1 MSSTI
6 DFYHHNALTL
16 SHQYNSV
23 SFESVHHSWKP
34 YWPLAGDKVLD
45 VGAGSGRD
53 ARWMQQQGCEVIA
66 IEPSNALRELGAEY
80 TGVEVTWINDALPAL
95 SRTENLGMRFDLILV
110 SAVWM
115 HLPSSYRERAFRKLS
130 NLLAPNGRLIITLR
144 HGEFDDQRQGYSVS
158 VEELE
163 QLAKNSALQVRHID
177 ESKDKLNRSE
187 VWWQTVVM
195 TLPDDGSGDLNKV
208 RHIIVN
214 DNKSA
219 TYKLALLR
227 TLLRIADAHSGAVID
242 RSEGKIL
249 LPVGLVALYWV
260 RQFKRLIDID
270 IAGSG
275 IQQNSNTT
283 KGLGFV
289 KEDGWNQLKH
299 LSADDLA
306 IGAMFLGE
314 EAKALQ
320 KLFSHTI
327 STIKA
332 GPVTFIYQGAKDNKL
347 FEILPPAQ
355 RRKSLSS
362 LVIDSDFLASFG
374 YFTLDESLW
383 ECFRI
388 YHSWIEPLVV
398 NQWVMEMQ
406 RFETN
411 RERNISLQTYHDCLV
426 WIDHNHDTRDVRKR
440 VEQLRKEQTE
450 IVSVWSGTILKQDYH
465 VDHCLPFTYWPNN
478 DKWNLL
484 PTTTNENLKK
494 SDKVPTAEKL
504 HKSKQRILDWWQLAW
519 DHSDLSKQRF
529 FSEAALSL
537 PNIPPQ
543 CRDFEE
549 VFDAMGLQVR
559 GVKSRLLINEWS

>member
-144 HGEFDDQRQGYSVS
+144 HGEFDDQRQGYPVS

-177 ESKDKLNRSE
+177 ESKDQLNRSE
-187 VWWQTVVM
+187 VWWQAVVM

-242 RSEGKIL
+242 RSDGKIL

-270 IAGSG
+270 IEGSG

-440 VEQLRKEQTE
+440 VEQLRKEHTE
-450 IVSVWSGTILKQDYH
+450 VVSVWSGTVLKQDYH

>member
-95 SRTENLGMRFDLILV
+95 NRTENLGMRFDLILV

-144 HGEFDDQRQGYSVS
+144 HGEFDDQRQGYPVS

-177 ESKDKLNRSE
+177 ESKDQLNRSE

-242 RSEGKIL
+242 RSDGKIL

-270 IAGSG
+270 IEGSG

-450 IVSVWSGTILKQDYH
+450 IVSVWSGTVLKQDYH

-519 DHSDLSKQRF
+519 DHSELSKQRF

>member
-95 SRTENLGMRFDLILV
+95 NRTENLGMRFNLILV

-144 HGEFDDQRQGYSVS
+144 HGEFDDQRQGYPVS

-177 ESKDKLNRSE
+177 GSKDQLNRSE

-242 RSEGKIL
+242 RSDGKIL

-270 IAGSG
+270 IEGSG

-320 KLFSHTI
+320 KLFSYTI

-440 VEQLRKEQTE
+440 VEQLRKEQAE
-450 IVSVWSGTILKQDYH
+450 IVSVWSGTVLKQDYH

>member
-95 SRTENLGMRFDLILV
+95 NRTENLGMRFDLILV

-144 HGEFDDQRQGYSVS
+144 HGEFDDQRQGYPVS

-177 ESKDKLNRSE
+177 ESKDQLNRSE

-227 TLLRIADAHSGAVID
+227 TLLRIADAHSGAVIN
-242 RSEGKIL
+242 RSDGKIL

-270 IAGSG
+270 IEGSG

-440 VEQLRKEQTE
+440 VEQLRKEHTE
-450 IVSVWSGTILKQDYH
+450 IVSVWSGTVLKQDYH

>member
-95 SRTENLGMRFDLILV
+95 NRTENLGMRFDLILV

-144 HGEFDDQRQGYSVS
+144 HGEFDDQRQGYPVS

-177 ESKDKLNRSE
+177 GSKDQLNRSE

-242 RSEGKIL
+242 RSDGKIL

-270 IAGSG
+270 IEGSG

-320 KLFSHTI
+320 KLFSYTI

-440 VEQLRKEQTE
+440 VEQLRKEQAE
-450 IVSVWSGTILKQDYH
+450 IVSVWSGTVLKQDYH

>member
-66 IEPSNALRELGAEY
+66 IEPSNALRELGSEY

-130 NLLAPNGRLIITLR
+130 NLLAPNGRLIISLR
-144 HGEFDDQRQGYSVS
+144 HGEFDDQRQGYPVS

-177 ESKDKLNRSE
+177 ESKDQLNRSE
-187 VWWQTVVM
+187 VWWQTVVV
-195 TLPDDGSGDLNKV
+195 TLPDDGTGDLNKV

-242 RSEGKIL
+242 RSDGKIL

-270 IAGSG
+270 IEGFG

>member
-144 HGEFDDQRQGYSVS
+144 HGEFDDQRQGYPVS

-177 ESKDKLNRSE
+177 ESKDQLNRSE

-242 RSEGKIL
+242 RSDGKIL

-270 IAGSG
+270 IEGSG

-332 GPVTFIYQGAKDNKL
+332 GPVTFIYQEAKDNKL

-440 VEQLRKEQTE
+440 VEQLRKEHTE
-450 IVSVWSGTILKQDYH
+450 IVSVWSGTVLKQDYH

-559 GVKSRLLINEWS
+559 GVKSRLLISEWS

>member
-53 ARWMQQQGCEVIA
+53 ARWMQKQGCEVIA
-66 IEPSNALRELGAEY
+66 IEPSEGLRELGAEY
-80 TGVEVTWINDALPAL
+80 TGVEVTWITDALPAL

-130 NLLAPNGRLIITLR
+130 NLLAPNGRLIISLR
-144 HGEFDDQRQGYSVS
+144 HGEFDDQRQGYPVS

-177 ESKDKLNRSE
+177 ESKDQLNRSE

-242 RSEGKIL
+242 RSDGKIL

-260 RQFKRLIDID
+260 RQFKRLVDID
-270 IAGSG
+270 IEGSG

-374 YFTLDESLW
+374 YFILDESLW

-440 VEQLRKEQTE
+440 VEQLRKEHTE
-450 IVSVWSGTILKQDYH
+450 IVSVWSGTVLKQDYH

-519 DHSDLSKQRF
+519 DHSELSKQRF

>member
-130 NLLAPNGRLIITLR
+130 NLLAPNGRLIISLR
-144 HGEFDDQRQGYSVS
+144 HGEFDDQRQGYPVS

-177 ESKDKLNRSE
+177 ESKDQLNRSE

-242 RSEGKIL
+242 RSDGKIL

-270 IAGSG
+270 IEGSG

-440 VEQLRKEQTE
+440 VEQLRKEHTE
-450 IVSVWSGTILKQDYH
+450 IVSVWSGTVLKQDYH

-519 DHSDLSKQRF
+519 DHSELSKQRF

>member
-130 NLLAPNGRLIITLR
+130 NLLAPNGRLIISLR
-144 HGEFDDQRQGYSVS
+144 HGEFDDQRQGYPVS

-177 ESKDKLNRSE
+177 ESKDQLNRSE

-242 RSEGKIL
+242 RSDGKIL

-270 IAGSG
+270 IEGSG

-332 GPVTFIYQGAKDNKL
+332 GPVTFIYQGVKDNKL

-440 VEQLRKEQTE
+440 VEQLRKEQAE
-450 IVSVWSGTILKQDYH
+450 IVSVWSGTVLKQDYH

>member
-6 DFYHHNALTL
+6 DYYHHNALTL

-23 SFESVHHSWKP
+23 SFESVHHSWKL
-34 YWPLAGDKVLD
+34 YWPLVGDKVLD

-130 NLLAPNGRLIITLR
+130 NLLAPNGRLIISLR
-144 HGEFDDQRQGYSVS
+144 HGEFDDQRQGYPVS

-177 ESKDKLNRSE
+177 ESKDQLNRSE

-242 RSEGKIL
+242 RSDGKIL

-270 IAGSG
+270 IEGSG

-440 VEQLRKEQTE
+440 VEQLRKEHTE
-450 IVSVWSGTILKQDYH
+450 IVSVWSGTVLKQDYH

>member
-66 IEPSNALRELGAEY
+66 VEPSNALRELGAEY
-80 TGVEVTWINDALPAL
+80 TGVEVTWINDTLPAL

-130 NLLAPNGRLIITLR
+130 NLLAPNGRLIISLR

-158 VEELE
+158 VQELE

-195 TLPDDGSGDLNKV
+195 ILPDDGSGDLNKV

-242 RSEGKIL
+242 RSDGKIL

-450 IVSVWSGTILKQDYH
+450 IISVWSGTVLKQDYH

-519 DHSDLSKQRF
+519 DHSELSKQRF

>member
-66 IEPSNALRELGAEY
+66 IEPSNALRELGAKY

-95 SRTENLGMRFDLILV
+95 NRTENLGMRFDLILV

-144 HGEFDDQRQGYSVS
+144 HGEFDDQRQGYPVS

-177 ESKDKLNRSE
+177 ESKDQLNRSE

-242 RSEGKIL
+242 RSDGKIL

-270 IAGSG
+270 IEGSG

-440 VEQLRKEQTE
+440 VEQLRKEHTE
-450 IVSVWSGTILKQDYH
+450 IVSVWSGTVLKQDYH

-519 DHSDLSKQRF
+519 DHSELSKQRF

-537 PNIPPQ
+537 PNIPAQ

>member
-130 NLLAPNGRLIITLR
+130 NLLAPNGRLIISLR
-144 HGEFDDQRQGYSVS
+144 HGEFDDQRQGYPVS

-177 ESKDKLNRSE
+177 ESKDQLNRSE

-242 RSEGKIL
+242 RSDGKIL

-270 IAGSG
+270 IEGSG

-327 STIKA
+327 STIKV

-450 IVSVWSGTILKQDYH
+450 IVSVWSGTVLKQDYH

-519 DHSDLSKQRF
+519 DHSELSKQRF

>member
-1 MSSTI
+1 MASTI
-6 DFYHHNALTL
+6 DFYYHNATTL
-16 SHQYNSV
+16 STQYNSV
-23 SFESVHHSWKP
+23 SFESVHSSWQP
-34 YWPLAGDKVLD
+34 YWPLSGDKVLD

-53 ARWMQQQGCEVIA
+53 AHWMQQQGCEVIA
-66 IEPSNALRELGAEY
+66 IEPSDGLRELGAKH
-80 TGVEVTWINDALPAL
+80 TGVEVTWINDSLPAL

-115 HLPSSYRERAFRKLS
+115 HLPISYRERAFRKLS
-130 NLLAPNGRLIITLR
+130 NLLAPNGRLIISLR
-144 HGEFDDQRQGYSVS
+144 HGEFDDQRQGYPVS
-158 VEELE
+158 VQELE

-177 ESKDKLNRSE
+177 DSKDQLNRSE

-219 TYKLALLR
+219 TYKLALVR

-242 RSEGKIL
+242 RSDGKIL

-270 IAGSG
+270 IEGSG

-289 KEDGWNQLKH
+289 KQDGWHQLKH

-332 GPVTFIYQGAKDNKL
+332 GPVTFIYQGSKDNRL
-347 FEILPPAQ
+347 FEILPPPQ

-362 LVIDSDFLASFG
+362 LVIDSEFLASFG

-440 VEQLRKEQTE
+440 VEQLRKENTE
-450 IVSVWSGTILKQDYH
+450 IVSVWSGAVLKQDYH

-484 PTTTNENLKK
+484 PTTTKENLNK

-504 HKSKQRILDWWQLAW
+504 HTSKQRILEWWQLAW
-519 DHSDLSKQRF
+519 DHSELSKQQF

>member
-6 DFYHHNALTL
+6 DFYHLNALTL

-23 SFESVHHSWKP
+23 SFESVHHSWKS
-34 YWPLAGDKVLD
+34 YWPLAGDKILD

-66 IEPSNALRELGAEY
+66 IEPSDGLRELGAEY
-80 TGVEVTWINDALPAL
+80 TGAEVTWINDALPAL

-130 NLLAPNGRLIITLR
+130 NLLVPNGRLIISLR
-144 HGEFDDQRQGYSVS
+144 HGEFDDQRQGYPVS
-158 VEELE
+158 VQELV

-177 ESKDKLNRSE
+177 ESKDQLNRSE

-242 RSEGKIL
+242 RSDGKIL

-270 IAGSG
+270 IEGSG

-347 FEILPPAQ
+347 FDILPPAQ

-440 VEQLRKEQTE
+440 VEQLRKEQAE
-450 IVSVWSGTILKQDYH
+450 IVSVWSGTVLKQDYH

>member
-66 IEPSNALRELGAEY
+66 IEPSDGLRELGAEY
-80 TGVEVTWINDALPAL
+80 TGAEVTWINDALPAL

-130 NLLAPNGRLIITLR
+130 NLLAPNGRLIISLR
-144 HGEFDDQRQGYSVS
+144 HGEFDDQRQGYPVS

-177 ESKDKLNRSE
+177 ESIDKLNRSE

-242 RSEGKIL
+242 RSDGKIL

-270 IAGSG
+270 IEGSG

-440 VEQLRKEQTE
+440 VEQLRKEHTE
-450 IVSVWSGTILKQDYH
+450 IVSVWSGTVLKQDYH

-484 PTTTNENLKK
+484 PSTTQENRNK

-504 HKSKQRILDWWQLAW
+504 NKSKQRILDWWQLAW

>member
-23 SFESVHHSWKP
+23 SFESVHHSWKS

-95 SRTENLGMRFDLILV
+95 NRTENLGMRFDLILV

-144 HGEFDDQRQGYSVS
+144 HGEFDDQRQGYPVS

-177 ESKDKLNRSE
+177 ESKDQLNRSE

-242 RSEGKIL
+242 RSDGKIL

-270 IAGSG
+270 IEGSG

-374 YFTLDESLW
+374 YFILDESLW

-388 YHSWIEPLVV
+388 FHSWIEPLVV

-440 VEQLRKEQTE
+440 VEQLRKEHTE
-450 IVSVWSGTILKQDYH
+450 IVSVWSGTVLKQDYH

-519 DHSDLSKQRF
+519 DHSELSKQRF

-537 PNIPPQ
+537 PNIPAQ

>member
-130 NLLAPNGRLIITLR
+130 NLLAPNGRLIISLR
-144 HGEFDDQRQGYSVS
+144 HGEFDDQRQGYPVS

-177 ESKDKLNRSE
+177 ESKDQLNRSE
-187 VWWQTVVM
+187 VWWQTVVV
-195 TLPDDGSGDLNKV
+195 TLPDDGTGDLNKV

-242 RSEGKIL
+242 RNDGKIL

-270 IAGSG
+270 IEGSG

>member
-130 NLLAPNGRLIITLR
+130 NLLAPNGRLIISLR
-144 HGEFDDQRQGYSVS
+144 HGEFDDQRQGYPVS

-187 VWWQTVVM
+187 VRWQTVVM

-242 RSEGKIL
+242 RSDGKIL

-270 IAGSG
+270 IEGSG

-450 IVSVWSGTILKQDYH
+450 IVSVWSGTVLKQDYH

-519 DHSDLSKQRF
+519 DHSELSKQRF

>member
-130 NLLAPNGRLIITLR
+130 NLLAPNGRLIISLR
-144 HGEFDDQRQGYSVS
+144 HGEFDDQRQGYPVS

-163 QLAKNSALQVRHID
+163 QRAKNSALQVRHID
-177 ESKDKLNRSE
+177 ESKDQLNRSE

-242 RSEGKIL
+242 RSDGKIL

-270 IAGSG
+270 IEGSG

-283 KGLGFV
+283 KG
-289 KEDGWNQLKH
+289 
-299 LSADDLA
+299 
-306 IGAMFLGE
+306 
-314 EAKALQ
+314 
-320 KLFSHTI
+320 
-327 STIKA
+327 
-332 GPVTFIYQGAKDNKL
+332 
-347 FEILPPAQ
+347 
-355 RRKSLSS
+355 
-362 LVIDSDFLASFG
+362 
-374 YFTLDESLW
+374 
-383 ECFRI
+383 
-388 YHSWIEPLVV
+388 
-398 NQWVMEMQ
+398 
-406 RFETN
+406 
-411 RERNISLQTYHDCLV
+411 
-426 WIDHNHDTRDVRKR
+426 
-440 VEQLRKEQTE
+440 
-450 IVSVWSGTILKQDYH
+450 SV
-465 VDHCLPFTYWPNN
+465 
-478 DKWNLL
+478 
-484 PTTTNENLKK
+484 
-494 SDKVPTAEKL
+494 
-504 HKSKQRILDWWQLAW
+504 
-519 DHSDLSKQRF
+519 LSKKMVGI
-529 FSEAALSL
+529 SSS
-537 PNIPPQ
+537 I
-543 CRDFEE
+543 
-549 VFDAMGLQVR
+549 
-559 GVKSRLLINEWS
+559 

>member
-66 IEPSNALRELGAEY
+66 IEPSNALRELGSAY

-144 HGEFDDQRQGYSVS
+144 HGEFDDQRQGYPVS
-158 VEELE
+158 VQELE

-177 ESKDKLNRSE
+177 ESKDQLNRSE
-187 VWWQTVVM
+187 AWWQTVVM

-242 RSEGKIL
+242 RSDGKIL

-270 IAGSG
+270 IEGSG

-347 FEILPPAQ
+347 FEILLPAQ

-440 VEQLRKEQTE
+440 VEQLRKEHTE
-450 IVSVWSGTILKQDYH
+450 IVSVWSGTVLKQDYH

>member
-23 SFESVHHSWKP
+23 SFESVHHNWKP

-144 HGEFDDQRQGYSVS
+144 HGEFDDQRQGYPVS

-177 ESKDKLNRSE
+177 ESKDQLNRSE

-242 RSEGKIL
+242 RSDGKIL

-270 IAGSG
+270 IEGSG

-440 VEQLRKEQTE
+440 VEQLRKEQAE
-450 IVSVWSGTILKQDYH
+450 IVSVWSGTVLKQDYH

-478 DKWNLL
+478 DKWNLM

-543 CRDFEE
+543 CRDFDE

>member
-144 HGEFDDQRQGYSVS
+144 HGEFDDQRQGYPVS

-177 ESKDKLNRSE
+177 ESKDQLNRSE

-242 RSEGKIL
+242 RSDGKIL

-270 IAGSG
+270 IEGSG

-440 VEQLRKEQTE
+440 VEQLRKEHTE
-450 IVSVWSGTILKQDYH
+450 IVSVWSGTVLKQDYH

>member
-23 SFESVHHSWKP
+23 SFESVHHSWKS

-130 NLLAPNGRLIITLR
+130 NLLAPNGRLIISLR
-144 HGEFDDQRQGYSVS
+144 HGEFDDQRQGYPVS

-163 QLAKNSALQVRHID
+163 QLAKNRALQVRHID
-177 ESKDKLNRSE
+177 ESKDQLNRSE

-242 RSEGKIL
+242 RSDGKIL

-270 IAGSG
+270 IEGSG

-440 VEQLRKEQTE
+440 VEQLRKEHTE
-450 IVSVWSGTILKQDYH
+450 IVSVWSGTVLKQDYH

-549 VFDAMGLQVR
+549 VFYAMGLQVR

>member
-1 MSSTI
+1 MASTI
-6 DFYHHNALTL
+6 DFYHHNATTL
-16 SHQYNSV
+16 STQYNSV
-23 SFESVHHSWKP
+23 SFESVHSSWQS
-34 YWPLAGDKVLD
+34 YWPLSGDKVLD

-53 ARWMQQQGCEVIA
+53 AHWVQQQGCEVIA
-66 IEPSNALRELGAEY
+66 VEPSDGLRELGAKH
-80 TGVEVTWINDALPAL
+80 TGVEVTWINDSLPAL

-115 HLPSSYRERAFRKLS
+115 HLPISYRERAFRKLS
-130 NLLAPNGRLIITLR
+130 NLLAPNGRLIISLR
-144 HGEFDDQRQGYSVS
+144 HGEFDDQRQGYQVS
-158 VEELE
+158 VQELE

-177 ESKDKLNRSE
+177 DSKDQLNRSE

-242 RSEGKIL
+242 RSDGKIL

-270 IAGSG
+270 IEGSG

-289 KEDGWNQLKH
+289 KEDGWHQLKH

-332 GPVTFIYQGAKDNKL
+332 GPVTFIYQGSKDNRL
-347 FEILPPAQ
+347 FEILPPTQ

-362 LVIDSDFLASFG
+362 LVIDSEFLASFG

-440 VEQLRKEQTE
+440 VEQLRKENTE
-450 IVSVWSGTILKQDYH
+450 IVSVWSGAVLKQDYH

-484 PTTTNENLKK
+484 PTTTKENLKK

-504 HKSKQRILDWWQLAW
+504 HTSKQRILEWWQLAW
-519 DHSDLSKQRF
+519 DHSELSKQQF